1 MINLAIFSIFRDSAG
16 AQIERYR
23 RQMDALDIT
32 GFNVHWYLGEG
43 DSTDA
48 TFNQLQEYAQYD
60 DRVQVSSVHTGI
72 RRYGSEVHPE
82 RFKCLALS
90 TNPLLNT
97 IAAEGWADY
106 AMLVESDLL
115 FEPDLLQRLYAN
127 LPDKKSVI
135 APMIWI
141 DGVTRFYDVWGFRK
155 LNGQPFLPFGK
166 AWYEC
171 KFPVSPFQV
180 STVGSVV
187 LMPAEVIY
195 SGMRYTEDEVIV
207 GLVKQAGEAGYKIY
221 ADNSTHVRHPNG

>member
-32 GFNVHWYLGEG
+32 GFNVRWYLGEG
-43 DSTDA
+43 DSVDA
-48 TFNQLQEYAQYD
+48 TYNQLSEYAQYD
-60 DRVQVSSVHTGI
+60 DRVQVHSVTTGI
-72 RRYGSEVHPE
+72 RRYGSVVDPE
-82 RFKCLALS
+82 RFRCLALS
-90 TNPLLNT
+90 TNPLLNA

-141 DGVTRFYDVWGFRK
+141 DRFTRFYDVWGFRK